1 MQLISL
7 LDSKLIYFEEQSLP
21 KEDVYRKLVA
31 KICSFYKLPDCG
43 TRLFNLIMK
52 REAEATT
59 VYPTGLAIPHIRLDG
74 FNDTVIGICIPRKPI
89 IDEEQEIK
97 LIVLII
103 TDNSSAKLYLNIVAD
118 LVRLS
123 KNDKLF
129 NQILSEKDSAGVFQI
144 LKHANIIIKEDL
156 TIKDIMNTE
165 PITINE
171 NATLKELGDVLSG
184 NNITMIPVVSSS
196 GHYVGEVNILQFLK
210 VGVPDYLMM
219 MNNLNFLRSY
229 EPFENLFQQED
240 KVRVKDIMSRQE
252 LTLSPDSSIIEAVFK
267 MIQSQKR
274 FFTVTQDKKV
284 TGIITAMDIFRKVV
298 RA

>member
-7 LDSKLIYFEEQSLP
+7 LDSKLIYFEEQNLT
-21 KEDVYRKLVA
+21 KDEVYKKLVS

-43 TRLFNLIMK
+43 PNLYELIMK

-59 VYPTGLAIPHIRLDG
+59 VYPTGLAIPHIRMDD

-89 IDEEQEIK
+89 MDDGQAIK

-123 KNDKLF
+123 KNTEMF
-129 NQILSEKDSAGVFQI
+129 NQILHEKDGNDVFQI
-144 LKHANIIIKEDL
+144 LKHANIIVKEDL
-156 TIKDIMNTE
+156 TIKDIMNSE
-165 PITINE
+165 PVTINE
-171 NATLKELGDVLSG
+171 NATLKQLGDLLSET
-184 NNITMIPVVSSS
+184 NITIVPVVDNT
-196 GHYVGEVNILQFLK
+196 GRFVGEVSILQFLK

-229 EPFENLFQQED
+229 EPFEHLFEQEE
-240 KVRVKDIMSRQE
+240 KVKVKDIMTKEEPSIN
-252 LTLSPDSSIIEAVFK
+252 PDASIIEAVFQ
-267 MIQSQKR
+267 MIQAKKR
-274 FFTVTQDKKV
+274 FFTITQGKKV
-284 TGIITAMDIFRKVV
+284 VGIVTAMDIFRKVI